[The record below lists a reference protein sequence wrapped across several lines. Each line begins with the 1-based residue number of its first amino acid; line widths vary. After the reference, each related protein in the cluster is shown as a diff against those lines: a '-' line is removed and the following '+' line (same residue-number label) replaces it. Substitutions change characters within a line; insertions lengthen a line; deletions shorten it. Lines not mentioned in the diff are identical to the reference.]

1 MIFCISFFGKINY
14 ERKFARLLYV
24 IAYNQIIYTRARPGG
39 PPTPDSDDTADDAGD
54 GRANVYTRMYT
65 LIGLSMHSC
74 TLHHRGREVPPGR
87 TTMPS

>member
-1 MIFCISFFGKINY
+1 MKICSPSLRDCLQSDN
-14 ERKFARLLYV
+14 
-24 IAYNQIIYTRARPGG
+24 IYARARDQGD

-74 TLHHRGREVPPGR
+74 ALHHRGREVHLAGLQCRPDGLG
-87 TTMPS
+87 